1 MYAYVSIYRRGQKE
15 IRTAR
20 VELKMAVSYHVV
32 LGTEFIAL

>member
-1 MYAYVSIYRRGQKE
+1 MYAYVSLYRRDQKE

-20 VELKMAVSYHVV
+20 VELTMVVRVHVV